1 MLSRC
6 VRAPRLN
13 RMGLK
18 IPVRTCKCHFV
29 ILTVQRCGMQVTQ
42 PKASGL
48 AIFQRTA
55 LGHSHHC
62 LDICLHPGV
71 LRTAT
76 ASIYINQMFTWCAAS
91 PDVLCDSW
99 CDVQRDR

>member
-1 MLSRC
+1 MNMPWL
-6 VRAPRLN
+6 
-13 RMGLK
+13 
-18 IPVRTCKCHFV
+18 F
-29 ILTVQRCGMQVTQ
+29 LTVPGCGLQVTQ
-42 PKASGL
+42 SSASGL

-76 ASIYINQMFTWCAAS
+76 ASIYINQMFTWCGCSIA
-91 PDVLCDSW
+91 
-99 CDVQRDR
+99 